1 MVQTEA
7 QRRAKAKYYA
17 KIKDNEEYKEKM
29 KQNQKNYYELNKE
42 KHSETC
48 KKYYANHKDK
58 LQSESKQKRDQA
70 KIKYVVSKLQEINV
84 EDLAK
89 ILIHSKKTK
98 LIDI

>member
-48 KKYYANHKDK
+48 KK
-58 LQSESKQKRDQA
+58 
-70 KIKYVVSKLQEINV
+70 
-84 EDLAK
+84 
-89 ILIHSKKTK
+89 
-98 LIDI
+98 